1 MKTTATKT
9 KSCFVTGMI
18 LLVYTLIDFT
28 HVVCRTCAV
37 KDLHE
42 VDRFAGRD
50 HDAGGRGVADVVRQ
64 SGLAV
69 SEDKPGNCS
78 ITTTKN
84 CCYSLMKAGS
94 RYNVKKVSVKIPGE
108 WT

>member
-1 MKTTATKT
+1 MKTTTTT
-9 KSCFVTGMI
+9 KSCFDMTLPVGI
-18 LLVYTLIDFT
+18 TLIDFT
-28 HVVCRTCAV
+28 YVVCRTCAV

-50 HDAGGRGVADVVRQ
+50 HHAGGRSVADVVRQ

-78 ITTTKN
+78 MN
-84 CCYSLMKAGS
+84 
-94 RYNVKKVSVKIPGE
+94 N
-108 WT
+108 

>member
-1 MKTTATKT
+1 VKTTATKT
-9 KSCFVTGMI
+9 KSCFVMI

-50 HDAGGRGVADVVRQ
+50 HHAGGRGVADVVRQ

-78 ITTTKN
+78 MTKTKN
-84 CCYSLMKAGS
+84 EEQLELELLSTIQLGQA
-94 RYNVKKVSVKIPGE
+94 RFD
-108 WT
+108 